1 MKRKNDAVPEA
12 MVQRWSRPPLSCRFC
27 RAKKL
32 RCDRTQPCA
41 NCVLRKVPCE
51 YTGQGPSDTSDE
63 LRGAHLSGNQPTA
76 ATVST
81 QQPAPTIPSTY
92 SQTTIA
98 LHPNDISSRV
108 TRLEEAVF
116 DRIHVPRDPPSIA
129 TATQGSNN
137 TNQSL
142 ITRGAQGSSNGCVTP
157 LTLLPLASAQRRIAD
172 LHDYMRDTNSLS
184 RCLPPWTQ
192 ARQLLDHFN
201 VVIQST
207 FGVFHIPSTRDLLEE
222 TYRGIL
228 EGEEPSPTVLVLFF
242 SIFAG
247 AVLVATP
254 ELLQLLSATQAEAKA
269 AFTTYVRLAICILD
283 NPIQSV
289 PPSTIALEAINALA
303 RVLLH
308 ADWYS
313 HKAQALRVDAI
324 CMARSMQIHRLDTV
338 QRREERKR
346 SGYNAIEVEV
356 QRRAWWHLVSS
367 DWISAFSQS
376 PQEGTYLIH
385 PKQMKVNHPSN
396 IDDEF
401 LTPTGPEHSFPLS
414 VPTSMSVF
422 IFRIHYAELCR
433 EIIDTLG
440 TTLLESDQPDYETLL
455 EIDGKFHT
463 FIQSLPLFLRNDPAS
478 IQKSQDIT
486 QQRPY
491 LAWQRTVAHLSLHV
505 RLCRLHRPYHR
516 EGLTNPKFAYSR
528 LTCIRSAQTVLDLRH
543 SLEDT
548 GVLSGFNPSDYS
560 LVMNHVFFAAMVLAT
575 DVSMNPTAPGADTRK
590 QEVLDVIHV
599 LEKSQN
605 VSTSLMEA
613 IRKNTQTLLS
623 ILQDAQRE
631 LQQQGR
637 SPKGNDIG
645 SVPSGSGGTKSSAA
659 PSQPRSVGV
668 DENMTNVASGHL
680 PFTGSMHGS
689 SQEDDDPM
697 WSGARRNSWGQLW
710 SDLFN
715 VAPEMDGLQWDLL
728 LNDSDLPLQSNFY

>member
-32 RCDRTQPCA
+32 RCDRTQPCS

-51 YTGQGPSDTSDE
+51 YTGQGPSDSSDE

-81 QQPAPTIPSTY
+81 QQPAPTIPPTY

-98 LHPNDISSRV
+98 EDTNDILNRV
-108 TRLEEAVF
+108 ARLEEAVF
-116 DRIHVPRDPPSIA
+116 DRIHIPRDPPGKA
-129 TATQGSNN
+129 TGAQGIN
-137 TNQSL
+137 TNQGLVIS
-142 ITRGAQGSSNGCVTP
+142 GARSSSNGCVTP
-157 LTLLPLASAQRRIAD
+157 LTLLPLSSLQRRIAD
-172 LHDYMRDTNSLS
+172 LYDCMRDTKSIS

-201 VVIQST
+201 VVIQPT
-207 FGVFHIPSTRDLLEE
+207 FGVFHIPSTKELLDE

-247 AVLVATP
+247 AILVATP
-254 ELLQLLSATQAEAKA
+254 ELLQLLSATEAEAKA
-269 AFTTYVRLAICILD
+269 AFTTYARLALCIID
-283 NPIQSV
+283 NPIKPI
-289 PPSTIALEAINALA
+289 PPSTTALGAISALS
-303 RVLLH
+303 RVLFH

-313 HKAQALRVDAI
+313 HKAQTLRIDAI
-324 CMARSMQIHRLDTV
+324 CMARSMQIHLLDTA
-338 QRREERKR
+338 QKQDERKR
-346 SGYNAIEVEV
+346 SGYDAIEVEV

-367 DWISAFSQS
+367 DWITAFSQS

-385 PKQMKVNHPSN
+385 PKQMKVNHPNN
-396 IDDEF
+396 IDDES
-401 LTPTGPEHSFPLS
+401 LTPTGPAYSFPLS

-440 TTLLESDQPDYETLL
+440 TTLLESSQPDYETLL
-455 EIDGKFHT
+455 DIDHKFHT
-463 FIQSLPLFLRNDPAS
+463 FVQSLPTFLQNDPAS
-478 IQKSQDIT
+478 IQKSQEIT

-491 LAWQRTVAHLSLHV
+491 LAWQRTVAHLSFHV

-516 EGLTNPKFAYSR
+516 EGLTNPRYAYSR
-528 LTCIRSAQTVLDLRH
+528 LTCIRSAQTVLDLRRT
-543 SLEDT
+543 LKDT
-548 GVLSGFNPSDYS
+548 GVLAGFNPSDYS

-575 DVSMNPTAPGADTRK
+575 DVSMKPTAPGADTRK

-605 VSTSLMEA
+605 ESASLMEA

-623 ILQDAQRE
+623 ILQESQRE
-631 LQQQGR
+631 VPQQAR
-637 SPKGNDIG
+637 SPVRNDSIA
-645 SVPSGSGGTKSSAA
+645 VASGSGGTMSSAA
-659 PSQPRSVGV
+659 PSQSRPVGV
-668 DENMTNVASGHL
+668 DENMTSAAASGHL
-680 PFTGSMHGS
+680 PLTDSMPGSGH
-689 SQEDDDPM
+689 EDEDPM

-728 LNDSDLPLQSNFY
+728 LNDSDLPFQSEFF